1 MADTNLNAKVREEL
15 SSVKPQNKYE
25 AVSELSGLIRSGG
38 VLTISKGMIA
48 VSVST
53 KSDALVSHV
62 RALSLVART
71 ASPSVSGE
79 KVKTVVFDKDPENL
93 LIQLGI
99 FNVSSGEMKFSSGP
113 PQNLIKTDAEKRAFV
128 RGAFLG
134 SGFVSIGKNRHL
146 EIVFSGEELR
156 DGIKNILDEVPINV
170 STGMRDGEYTVY
182 LKGKEKISEMLTFM
196 GAQNAALDVIGE
208 MVRGDVIKRVTAAN
222 NCDMANIEK
231 TVATAASQIAAI
243 KKIDETVGL
252 DALEVKL
259 KTTALLRLGYPEAS
273 LSELAG
279 LLGVSKSCV
288 KHRLDKI
295 VAYPC

>member
-15 SSVKPQNKYE
+15 SSIKPQNKYE